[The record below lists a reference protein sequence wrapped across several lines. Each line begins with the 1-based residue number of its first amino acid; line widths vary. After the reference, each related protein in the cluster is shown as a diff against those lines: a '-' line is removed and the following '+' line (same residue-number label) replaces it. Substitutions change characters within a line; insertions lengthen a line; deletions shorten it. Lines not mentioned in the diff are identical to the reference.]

1 MGIDGGTP
9 NCTPQHSVMASGRSG
24 PLRLGCSPHGDY
36 PFKGDIVSA
45 LYFDAHM
52 SANDQVKLAAAMQ

>member
-1 MGIDGGTP
+1 
-9 NCTPQHSVMASGRSG
+9 MASGRSSN
-24 PLRLGCSPHGDY
+24 LRLGCSPHGGY

-45 LYFDAHM
+45 LYFDAYM